1 MPWAVEVKKREIKN
15 LELMEKRLRK
25 KVIEV
30 LRSLEEDPFS
40 LPYEKLRGRERI
52 YRVRVADIRIVYLVD
67 KKRRKVVVLRI
78 RRREKAYRR
87 V

>member
-1 MPWAVEVKKREIKN
+1 LPWAVEVKKREIKN